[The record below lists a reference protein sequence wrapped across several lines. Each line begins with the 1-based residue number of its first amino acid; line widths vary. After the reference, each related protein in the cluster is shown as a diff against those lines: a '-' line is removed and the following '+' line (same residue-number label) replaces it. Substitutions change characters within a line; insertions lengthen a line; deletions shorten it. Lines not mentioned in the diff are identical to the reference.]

1 MESSSEFL
9 DIYVLKFIHNDEV
22 DEIETIL
29 SIIDKIFK
37 ESKKSGFK
45 SIFSSEEKNLIFEIN
60 DQAEKYIKLR
70 EKL

>member
-37 ESKKSGFK
+37 EIKKSGFK